1 MKDFNDYKDAS
12 NLKREAGTYIDDA
25 PMYLFNQGV
34 NYEAYRMLGAH
45 KGKSFA
51 DKDGY
56 LFAVWAPHA
65 KSVSVVC
72 DGNGWDR
79 NKGRMYKHMNSGIWE
94 AFIEG
99 VEPGQCYKY
108 SIETFRG
115 DIILKADPY
124 AFHSEVR
131 PNNAS
136 VTADL
141 TYEWGDDAWIEKRT
155 KTPPYSAPINI
166 YEMHFASWKTHED
179 GTFLTYR
186 EMADELIPYVKK
198 MGYTHIEVMPL
209 SEYPFD
215 GSWGYQVTGYYSAN
229 SRFGCPTD
237 LKYFI
242 DKCHESGI
250 GVIMDWVPAHFPRDA
265 YALAQFDGECLY
277 EHPDSRRGE
286 HKEWGTLVFDWTK
299 TEIWSFLISN
309 ALFWLMEYHFDGL
322 RVDAVSSMLYL
333 DYNRNDGEWLPNKY
347 GGKENLEAIEFLQ
360 KLNMAVFERLPNVMM
375 IAEESTAWGGVTAP
389 AHEGGLGFNF
399 KWNMGWM
406 HDILDY
412 MQCDPY
418 FRKGN
423 HNKLTFPMMYAFAEN
438 YILAL
443 SHDEVVHGKRS
454 LIDKM
459 WGTYEEKFSELR
471 LLYAFMY
478 SHPGKKLLF
487 MGGEFGQFV
496 EWRFAE
502 QLDWMLD
509 EYELHRC
516 MAKFTSDLGHFYQEH
531 KSFFEIEREL
541 GGDWKG
547 FKWLKASD
555 ADNSILSYL
564 RISEDQKEEIMVVLN
579 FTPISH
585 TIYTIGVPEEGDY
598 TVVLNSNDKKY
609 GGDGVGTKVYHTKKI
624 PSDGFEYSVDI
635 TVPPLTA
642 LYLKKSPLTAKAKK
656 TKTVVGKTESAA
668 NTDKTAAAAKKPAAK
683 KTAAK
688 KPAAKKTTAKSTAKK
703 AVTDKTDKS

>member
-1 MKDFNDYKDAS
+1 MGDFDLYENAK
-12 NLKREAGTYIDDA
+12 KRDAGTYIDDA

-34 NYEAYRMLGAH
+34 NYEAYGMLGAH
-45 KGKSFA
+45 KWKSF
-51 DKDGY
+51 DGKDGY

-79 NKGRMYKHMNSGIWE
+79 NKGRMYKHTDFGIWE

-99 VEPGQCYKY
+99 VDEGQCYKF

-115 DIILKADPY
+115 DILLKSDPF
-124 AFHSEVR
+124 AFYSEVR
-131 PNNAS
+131 PANAS
-136 VTADL
+136 VTADIR
-141 TYEWGDDAWIEKRT
+141 YDWNDAKWIEKRT
-155 KTPPYSAPINI
+155 ATPLYDKPVNI

-179 GTFLTYR
+179 GTYLTYK

-209 SEYPFD
+209 AEYPFD

-229 SRFGCPTD
+229 SRFGKPD
-237 LKYFI
+237 ELKYFI
-242 DKCHESGI
+242 DQCHLNDI

-265 YALAQFDGECLY
+265 YALAKFDGECLF

-299 TEIWSFLISN
+299 TEVWSFLISN
-309 ALFWLMEYHFDGL
+309 ALFWLSEYHFDGL

-333 DYNRNDGEWLPNKY
+333 DYNRHDGEWLPNKY

-406 HDILDY
+406 HDVLDY
-412 MQCDPY
+412 MQCDPL

-423 HNKLTFPMMYAFAEN
+423 HSKLTFPMMYAFAEN

-459 WGTYEEKFSELR
+459 WGTYEEKFSELK

-502 QLDWMLD
+502 QLDWSLE
-509 EYELHRC
+509 EYETHRK
-516 MAKFTSDLGHFYQEH
+516 MWDYSAALGHFYQEH
-531 KSFFEIEREL
+531 PSFYEIEREL
-541 GGDWKG
+541 GGEWKG
-547 FKWLKASD
+547 FKWLKAQD
-555 ADNSILSYL
+555 GDNSVLSYM
-564 RISEDQKEEIMVVLN
+564 RISKDEKDEIVVILN
-579 FTPISH
+579 FTPVNH
-585 TIYTIGVPEEGDY
+585 PVYTVGVPENGDY
-598 TVVLNSNDKKY
+598 TVIFNSDDKKY
-609 GGDGVGTKVYHTKKI
+609 GGAGTTGKRIYHAKKI
-624 PSDGFEYSVDI
+624 PTDDYDYSIDVAL
-635 TVPPLTA
+635 PPLTA
-642 LYLKKSPLTAKAKK
+642 LYLKKSAPTKKTRKSPKVVGAKK
-656 TKTVVGKTESAA
+656 TKTASA
-668 NTDKTAAAAKKPAAK
+668 KE
-683 KTAAK
+683 
-688 KPAAKKTTAKSTAKK
+688 KK
-703 AVTDKTDKS
+703 A

>member
-1 MKDFNDYKDAS
+1 MKDIRKNGEIKYS
-12 NLKREAGTYIDDA
+12 NTETYIDEA

-34 NYEAYRMLGAH
+34 NYESYRMLGAH
-45 KGKSFA
+45 RGKSSGG
-51 DKDGY
+51 KDGF
-56 LFAVWAPHA
+56 LFSVWAPHA

-94 AFIEG
+94 VFLEG
-99 VEPGQCYKY
+99 IDEGQCYKF

-115 DIILKADPY
+115 DIFMKADPF
-124 AFHSEVR
+124 AFYSEIR
-131 PNNAS
+131 PNTAS

-141 TYEWGDDAWIEKRT
+141 SYKWKDEDWIVKRT
-155 KTPPYSAPINI
+155 NTPPYDAPINI
-166 YEMHFASWKTHED
+166 YEMHFSSWKTNND
-179 GTFLTYR
+179 GTYLTYL

-209 SEYPFD
+209 AEYPFD

-229 SRFGCPTD
+229 SRFGKPAE

-242 DKCHESGI
+242 DKCHENDI
-250 GVIMDWVPAHFPRDA
+250 GVIMDWVPAHFPKDSF
-265 YALAQFDGECLY
+265 ALANFDGEPLF

-286 HKEWGTLVFDWTK
+286 HKEWGTLIFDWTK

-309 ALFWLMEYHFDGL
+309 ALFWLLEYHFDGL

-347 GGKENLEAIEFLQ
+347 GGKENLEAIKFLQ
-360 KLNMAVFERLPNVMM
+360 NLNMAVFERLPNVMM

-389 AHEGGLGFNF
+389 VHEGGLGFNF

-412 MQCDPY
+412 MQCDPL

-423 HNKLTFPMMYAFAEN
+423 HNKLTFSMMYAFAEN

-459 WGTYEEKFSELR
+459 WGSYEEKFSELK
-471 LLYAFMY
+471 LLYSLMY

-496 EWRFAE
+496 EWRFAQ
-502 QLDWMLD
+502 QLDWGLE
-509 EYELHRC
+509 EYENHRQI
-516 MAKFTSDLGHFYQEH
+516 AKFSAELGKFYKEH
-531 KSFFEIEREL
+531 RSFYEIEREL
-541 GGDWKG
+541 SGGEWQG
-547 FKWLKASD
+547 FKWLKSGDAS
-555 ADNSILSYL
+555 NSVLSYM
-564 RISEDQKEEIMVVLN
+564 RISKDKKEKIVIALN
-579 FTPISH
+579 FTPTSH
-585 TIYTIGVPEEGDY
+585 SLYTIGVPEDGDY
-598 TVVLNSNDKKY
+598 KVVLNTNNKKF
-609 GGDGVGTKVYHTKKI
+609 GGTGIGTKLYHAKKI
-624 PSDGFEYSVDI
+624 SCDGFDYSIDI
-635 TVPPLTA
+635 NLPGLTA
-642 LYLKKSPLTAKAKK
+642 LYLERLPATKAGKAARVIGSV
-656 TKTVVGKTESAA
+656 TKNIKEKIVSDAAIKMPEKEVV
-668 NTDKTAAAAKKPAAK
+668 
-683 KTAAK
+683 
-688 KPAAKKTTAKSTAKK
+688 
-703 AVTDKTDKS
+703 VTDKKAKAEKAAGNNKE

>member
-1 MKDFNDYKDAS
+1 MRDFNDYKDS
-12 NLKREAGTYIDDA
+12 NDLKREAGTYIDDA

-51 DKDGY
+51 GKDGY

-94 AFIEG
+94 VFIEG

-124 AFHSEVR
+124 AFYSEVR

-136 VTADL
+136 ITADL
-141 TYEWGDDAWIEKRT
+141 NYEWGDEKWLDKRA
-155 KTPPYSAPINI
+155 KTPPYNSPINI

-179 GTFLTYR
+179 GTYLTYK
-186 EMADELIPYVKK
+186 EMADELIPYLKK
-198 MGYTHIEVMPL
+198 MGYTHVEVMPL

-229 SRFGCPTD
+229 SRFGTPTE

-242 DKCHESGI
+242 DMCHENGI

-265 YALAQFDGECLY
+265 YALAKFDGECLY

-299 TEIWSFLISN
+299 TEVWSFLISN

-454 LIDKM
+454 LIEKM

-509 EYELHRC
+509 EYELHRG
-516 MAKFTSDLGHFYQEH
+516 MAKFTADLGKFYQEN
-531 KSFFEIEREL
+531 KPFYEVEREL

-555 ADNSILSYL
+555 AENSVLAYL
-564 RISEDQKEEIMVVLN
+564 RLSEDQKEEIMVVLN
-579 FTPISH
+579 FTPIGH
-585 TIYTIGVPEEGDY
+585 ALYTVGVPEEGDY
-598 TVVLNSNDKKY
+598 TVVINSNDKKY
-609 GGDGVGTKVYHTKKI
+609 GGDGTGSRTYHTKKI
-624 PSDGFEYSVDI
+624 PCDDFEYSVDI
-635 TVPPLTA
+635 VLPPLTA
-642 LYLKKSPLTAKAKK
+642 LYLKKSPITARSKKSKA
-656 TKTVVGKTESAA
+656 VVGKTAE
-668 NTDKTAAAAKKPAAK
+668 TETTKKTADKKPAAK
-683 KTAAK
+683 KV
-688 KPAAKKTTAKSTAKK
+688 PAKKTTAKKTSAKK
-703 AVTDKTDKS
+703 STDKKKDENN